1 MLQDVTFVAEPGQVI
16 AVVGATGSGKTTLV
30 SLIPRFYDP
39 TRGAVVIDRVDV
51 RNMTLDHLR
60 SSIGLV
66 QQDVFL
72 FSATIRDNIA
82 YGVPEAPEEEII
94 AAASAARLDSF
105 IRSLPDQY
113 DTWVGERGINLS
125 GGQRQRLA
133 IARTLLLDPRI
144 LILDDSLSS
153 VDAETERSIQQA
165 LDRVMEGRTT
175 IVVAQRLAS
184 VLRADQ
190 ILVLD
195 EGRIAQRGTHAE
207 LIAYPGPYR
216 QIYELQL
223 RHQEEAYAAAP
234 NTTTVGGTRP

>member
-1 MLQDVTFVAEPGQVI
+1 MCSRTF
-16 AVVGATGSGKTTLV
+16 
-30 SLIPRFYDP
+30 
-39 TRGAVVIDRVDV
+39 
-51 RNMTLDHLR
+51 
-60 SSIGLV
+60 
-66 QQDVFL
+66 FL

-165 LDRVMEGRTT
+165 LDRVMQNRTT

-195 EGRIAQRGTHAE
+195 EGRIVQRGTHAE
-207 LIAYPGPYR
+207 LVAYPGPYR

-223 RHQEEAYAAAP
+223 RHQEEAYQAAP
-234 NTTTVGGTRP
+234 DSMTVGGTRP